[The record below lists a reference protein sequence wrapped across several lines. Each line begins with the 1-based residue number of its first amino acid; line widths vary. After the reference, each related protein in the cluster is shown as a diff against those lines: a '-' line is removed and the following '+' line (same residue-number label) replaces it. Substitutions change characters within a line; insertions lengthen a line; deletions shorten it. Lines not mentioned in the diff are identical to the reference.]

1 MYCPPSLAAPVSVL
15 GNYSLRCGGTQ
26 AGVDGEV
33 SRVTEERGGVSLLA
47 GAAWWHSQSD
57 RFLAHLVGI

>member
-1 MYCPPSLAAPVSVL
+1 MYCPLSLAAPVFVL
-15 GNYSLRCGGTQ
+15 GNYSLRSGGTQ

-47 GAAWWHSQSD
+47 GAAW
-57 RFLAHLVGI
+57 